1 MVEIVN
7 RSILIILLQ
16 KFDFNHC
23 KGSLHQ
29 HFLKNTYQL
38 LLIATNKY
46 PHKLFYGFSKYHIKR
61 INKNGAHYNLKAKLQ
76 YTKEKN

>member
-7 RSILIILLQ
+7 EINPDYPLQ

-29 HFLKNTYQL
+29 HF
-38 LLIATNKY
+38 
-46 PHKLFYGFSKYHIKR
+46 
-61 INKNGAHYNLKAKLQ
+61 
-76 YTKEKN
+76 

>member
-7 RSILIILLQ
+7 EINPDYPLQ

-29 HFLKNTYQL
+29 HF
-38 LLIATNKY
+38 
-46 PHKLFYGFSKYHIKR
+46 F
-61 INKNGAHYNLKAKLQ
+61 
-76 YTKEKN
+76 KEHLSTITDCNEQVSPPTFLWI

>member
-7 RSILIILLQ
+7 EINPDYPLQ

-29 HFLKNTYQL
+29 HFKRT
-38 LLIATNKY
+38 LINY
-46 PHKLFYGFSKYHIKR
+46 Y
-61 INKNGAHYNLKAKLQ
+61 
-76 YTKEKN
+76 